1 MLRGLKTLSLT
12 ATAVDVTNYS
22 GHGLLHVARDGA
34 TGALNPIIEHSAD
47 GTTWTASG
55 VVLTWAPGTVLAT
68 ADQASAEFDVD
79 GLKKFIRLGAASVG
93 DVTLVLQA
101 RS

>member
-1 MLRGLKTLSLT
+1 MLRGLKTISLT

-22 GHGLLHVARDGA
+22 GHALLHVARDGA
-34 TGALNPIIEHSAD
+34 TGDLSPVIEHSAD
-47 GTTWTASG
+47 GSTGWTASG
-55 VVLTWAPGTVLAT
+55 VVLTYAPGTSLAG
-68 ADQASAEFDVD
+68 AQAQAEFDVD
-79 GLKKFIRLGAASVG
+79 GLKKFIRLGASSVG